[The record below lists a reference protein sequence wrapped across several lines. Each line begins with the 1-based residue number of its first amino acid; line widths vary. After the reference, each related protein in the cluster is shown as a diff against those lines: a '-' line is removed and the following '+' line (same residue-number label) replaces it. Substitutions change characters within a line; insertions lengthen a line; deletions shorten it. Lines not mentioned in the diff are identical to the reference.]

1 MEGEDG
7 SMAKQKGSDILLKI
21 ISLILSFSLWIYI
34 INVEN
39 PIKTMRVYN
48 VPVRLENLENID
60 EQNLALLPNQDV
72 MVTLTVKGPA
82 SEVYRSVASNFRV
95 IADLDDIALKAGPNE
110 VPIEITS
117 YPSDIDVTPSS
128 NVKAIIYLDDYL
140 EREVSIVSQYEAVAA
155 EDHFVAGITFN
166 PSSATVKGPAEYVN
180 RVTALAARGSRENLD
195 IDYKEIVSLVP
206 IDENGNV
213 VNHVIVSPLYVEVNV
228 EVFET
233 KTVPVVID
241 TSGEIGDGYEL
252 LGSSVAPGELL
263 IAGPEG
269 LLEQVNEIRTAE
281 FNLASLTE
289 TTDVIQ
295 NLVIPDGIISINGG
309 STATVSFEVRAYE
322 SRTLEKSISVL
333 GLAEGLTA
341 EFSSDTVEVTVSGPQ
356 GSLEALTEAGITVE
370 IDLSGLEPGEHEI
383 TPEIGLTE
391 NIGLVSTTPETI
403 TVIIRDENE
412 IPPEENP
419 EEAPPEEE
427 TPTNT
432 ETP

>member
-1 MEGEDG
+1 
-7 SMAKQKGSDILLKI
+7 MAKQKGSDILLKI

-241 TSGEIGDGYEL
+241 T
-252 LGSSVAPGELL
+252 
-263 IAGPEG
+263 
-269 LLEQVNEIRTAE
+269 
-281 FNLASLTE
+281 
-289 TTDVIQ
+289 
-295 NLVIPDGIISINGG
+295 
-309 STATVSFEVRAYE
+309 
-322 SRTLEKSISVL
+322 
-333 GLAEGLTA
+333 
-341 EFSSDTVEVTVSGPQ
+341 
-356 GSLEALTEAGITVE
+356 
-370 IDLSGLEPGEHEI
+370 
-383 TPEIGLTE
+383 
-391 NIGLVSTTPETI
+391 
-403 TVIIRDENE
+403 
-412 IPPEENP
+412 
-419 EEAPPEEE
+419 
-427 TPTNT
+427 
-432 ETP
+432 

>member
-39 PIKTMRVYN
+39 PIKTMKVYN
-48 VPVRLENLENID
+48 VPVRLENLESID
-60 EQNLALLPNQDV
+60 EQNLVLLPNQDV

-155 EDHFVAGITFN
+155 ENHFVAGITFN

-180 RVTALAARGSRENLD
+180 RVTALATRGSRENLD

-206 IDENGNV
+206 IDENGNE
-213 VNHVIVSPLYVEVNV
+213 VNHVLVSPLYVEVNV

-263 IAGPEG
+263 IAGPDG

-356 GSLEALTEAGITVE
+356 DPLEALTEAGITVE
-370 IDLSGLEPGEHEI
+370 IDLSGLEAGEHEI
-383 TPEIGLTE
+383 TPEIVLPE

-403 TVIIRDENE
+403 SVIIRDENE

-419 EEAPPEEE
+419 EEEPPEEE

>member
-1 MEGEDG
+1 
-7 SMAKQKGSDILLKI
+7 
-21 ISLILSFSLWIYI
+21 
-34 INVEN
+34 
-39 PIKTMRVYN
+39 
-48 VPVRLENLENID
+48 
-60 EQNLALLPNQDV
+60 
-72 MVTLTVKGPA
+72 
-82 SEVYRSVASNFRV
+82 
-95 IADLDDIALKAGPNE
+95 
-110 VPIEITS
+110 
-117 YPSDIDVTPSS
+117 
-128 NVKAIIYLDDYL
+128 
-140 EREVSIVSQYEAVAA
+140 
-155 EDHFVAGITFN
+155 
-166 PSSATVKGPAEYVN
+166 
-180 RVTALAARGSRENLD
+180 
-195 IDYKEIVSLVP
+195 
-206 IDENGNV
+206 
-213 VNHVIVSPLYVEVNV
+213 
-228 EVFET
+228 
-233 KTVPVVID
+233 
-241 TSGEIGDGYEL
+241 
-252 LGSSVAPGELL
+252 
-263 IAGPEG
+263 
-269 LLEQVNEIRTAE
+269 
-281 FNLASLTE
+281 TE

-322 SRTLEKSISVL
+322 SRTIEKSISVL